1 LRPRVLES
9 HVSHLPAQ
17 SARQSVHNPDSQGLP
32 LFTEP
37 IASFDRSGL
46 FMRSPSLEWG
56 NVPYVIARI
65 WAFYAVGCALVN
77 IRIFRTFG
85 VTGAVEEFDFICF

>member
-1 LRPRVLES
+1 VLES

-56 NVPYVIARI
+56 NVPYIIARFG
-65 WAFYAVGCALVN
+65 AFYAVGRVVVN
-77 IRIFRTFG
+77 IRISRTFG
-85 VTGAVEEFDFICF
+85 IEGIHEEIGFIYFLEC